1 MDDKKIK
8 VLAGMMAYTNYG
20 FQLPDKY
27 RVEYAIRMADRGYDA
42 DNMVIIFAESIIED
56 EDMSDNFRNEA
67 MSWYEDLKKMDESE
81 IKRIWSDHYNMI
93 MS

>member
-1 MDDKKIK
+1 MDDKRLK
-8 VLAGMMAYTNYG
+8 VLAGMLAYTNYG

-27 RVEYAIRMADRGYDA
+27 RIDYAIRMADSGYDA
-42 DNMVIIFAESIIED
+42 DDMVIIFAESIIED

-81 IKRIWSDHYNMI
+81 IKRIWPDHYNSVI
-93 MS
+93 S